1 MDCKDIE
8 MTQTIPFFSHERS
21 YSFNPELAGTESIG
35 VIPREA
41 AATMSGIDLLRAV
54 RDGGLPRPPISALLG
69 FAMSVVEE
77 GRVIF
82 VSEPTFQHYNPLGSV
97 HGGFIATLLDSAMGC
112 AVHSLLDAGVRYTT
126 VELKVNYLRA
136 LTEASGPIEAEG
148 TVIHKGRTIA
158 TADGRLTDVEGRLY
172 AHATTTCLI
181 MHPETR

>member
-1 MDCKDIE
+1 MIQP
-8 MTQTIPFFSHERS
+8 TPNLSHERS
-21 YSFNPELAGTESIG
+21 YTFNPELAGQESIG
-35 VIPREA
+35 IIPQQA
-41 AATMSGIDLLRAV
+41 AATMSGIEILRAV

-77 GRVIF
+77 GRVVF
-82 VSEPTFQHYNPLGSV
+82 VSEPTLQHYNPLGSV

-112 AVHSLLDAGVRYTT
+112 AVHSLLNAGVHYTT

-136 LTEASGPIEAEG
+136 LTETSGPIEAEG

-181 MHPETR
+181 MHPQAR